1 MAKRTKK
8 VGPAGR
14 FSSRYGVK
22 IRKLIRNIEI
32 VQRAKHICPSCG
44 HRAVKRDAA
53 GIWRCRKCGAVFAG
67 GAYVPR
73 TDTSLNIEKVLGLGR
88 E

>member
-22 IRKLIRNIEI
+22 IRKLVKNIES

-53 GIWRCRKCGAVFAG
+53 GIWRCRKCGTVFAG

>member
-22 IRKLIRNIEI
+22 IRKLVKNIES

-44 HRAVKRDAA
+44 HRAVKREAA
-53 GIWRCRKCGAVFAG
+53 GIWRCRKCGSVFAG